1 MGHTVWIRANSLFTL
16 SSTALVF
23 VAVLASITDVWHVAE
38 PDVFLR
44 VKSIE
49 KLRPMSPNAGAH
61 RKKAPTSTEKNDEAA
76 LLFEMRLDLRPLFSW
91 NTKQIF
97 VSIDAEYETERNAR
111 NTISLWDSIVTTKQ
125 NALLNYQNARN
136 KYRFI
141 DQGTHLRGREV
152 NYVVRWEVM
161 PVAGKLYGGKKVVE
175 RMKMPE
181 DYLD

>member
-16 SSTALVF
+16 STTALAF

-49 KLRPMSPNAGAH
+49 KLRPMSPNAAH

-76 LLFEMRLDLRPLFSW
+76 LLFEMRLDLRPLVSW